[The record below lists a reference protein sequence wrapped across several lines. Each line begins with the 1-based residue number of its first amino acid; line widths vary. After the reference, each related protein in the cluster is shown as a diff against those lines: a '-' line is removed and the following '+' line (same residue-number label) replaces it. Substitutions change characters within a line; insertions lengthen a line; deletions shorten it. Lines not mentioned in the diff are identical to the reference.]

1 MITADEQDHEFFD
14 ILYQQWAKS
23 TWAEHRY
30 WMPELDNDENI
41 PWQIFAVDHV
51 TKERTWIGSVFNEAD
66 ADFIAGLHGAVP
78 DLIRRL
84 HEAIDEATSKDEA
97 RDRAEANLAEAY
109 LENQGLREQI
119 TELEKQLDT
128 ARSDAEF
135 YKDKYMEGR

>member
-23 TWAEHRY
+23 TGAEKTY
-30 WMPELDNDENI
+30 WMPEEVEPPSICETDHGLE
-41 PWQIFAVDHV
+41 DHV
-51 TKERTWIGSVFNEAD
+51 IWAVNQETQDKDLVASHLSEAD
-66 ADFIAGLHGAVP
+66 ADFICGLHGAIP

-109 LENQGLREQI
+109 LENQGLQERI
-119 TELEKQLDT
+119 RELESELSYWSN
-128 ARSDAEF
+128 R
-135 YKDKYMEGR
+135 